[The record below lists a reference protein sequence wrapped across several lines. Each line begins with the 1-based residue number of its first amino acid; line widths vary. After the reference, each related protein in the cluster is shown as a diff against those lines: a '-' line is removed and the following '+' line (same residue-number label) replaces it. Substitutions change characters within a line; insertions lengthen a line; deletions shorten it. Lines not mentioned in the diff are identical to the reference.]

1 MRVRS
6 SWTIGIATALALGT
20 APMAT
25 ADTTDRPGFKVQG
38 MVVVWASDVKGA
50 TPILSDVI
58 IDTGTGNRAATSGD
72 TDLIAGDVH
81 TVVTGSL
88 VRFDSQLV
96 VGQGRALAGAA
107 GCWRRLHHGL

>member
-38 MVVVWASDVKGA
+38 IVVVWG
-50 TPILSDVI
+50 
-58 IDTGTGNRAATSGD
+58 
-72 TDLIAGDVH
+72 
-81 TVVTGSL
+81 
-88 VRFDSQLV
+88 
-96 VGQGRALAGAA
+96 
-107 GCWRRLHHGL
+107 